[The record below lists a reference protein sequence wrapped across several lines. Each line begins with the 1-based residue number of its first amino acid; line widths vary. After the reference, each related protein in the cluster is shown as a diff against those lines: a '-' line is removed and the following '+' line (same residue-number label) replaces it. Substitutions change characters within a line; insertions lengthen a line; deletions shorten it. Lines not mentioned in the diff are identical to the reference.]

1 MLKWC
6 FSILLL
12 FLLLL
17 TVRSNAQ
24 VSKTDSSGVNLKEVN
39 IVRKR
44 QPVVIKKD
52 TVEYD
57 AAFYGV
63 DSSLMV
69 EELLKRMPGMEIGQD
84 GSLKHEN
91 KEVYKLRVN
100 GKDFFT
106 GNVKEFI
113 RRLPVGIVAKI
124 QIIDDYGDHAVF
136 TGIKTKNPQ
145 KMINIVTKNGINS
158 GKFAGAGINAGN
170 NSKAG
175 LDVAGNY
182 WLDEKQI
189 SFNTN
194 LSYAKNTLGVDNSS
208 NFSTVYNDKI
218 SDKIKITSNYRFD
231 QRGNNSSNSSFIK
244 TITPL
249 GEVLNSSI
257 DKTGNK
263 AAQQLIN
270 SSLIYSPG
278 EATEIRISPS
288 LSFSDSHLNTDKV
301 SHQTGIINQDLSA
314 DARSAHNSRAYQA
327 DFSIDHR
334 FKKEGR
340 SLSLQGSVQRN
351 QDKQANQV
359 LNTIRDY
366 LFPGDAGRDSVV
378 NLLINENSVEKK
390 GTLSLDFR
398 EPLTERSSLQFN
410 FSNEWSNLNAD
421 FKTGKIDADQTMV
434 SLDSLSN
441 HSMVKRNIQNY
452 SLSYNYTGNKMDF
465 VAGINLNRNLL
476 ENQQEKIEERLS
488 AKFNQVYPTASF
500 NYLFNS
506 RNSIKYTYTG
516 QGTSPAI
523 MQLQLNTD
531 DTDIQNRIV
540 GNPALKP
547 SFEHTNELVFRSQSK
562 NNRSFLIAVS
572 YTIRRNMISLNK
584 TIVTDPAGI
593 TKQQTS
599 YVNLNGSYSVTPNY
613 SYTIPLKLAGL
624 PARIGVNGQLNYSN
638 LVTLA
643 QGQLN
648 SNKILTITQS
658 VSGNIDAKQF
668 SVQAGAAFSNTS
680 NQFAMFADQNL
691 NVRTM
696 QFNLSGDASFFK
708 QYKATVNALKRINA
722 GYTDIS
728 PGNPLLINLGLE
740 RKLFHNNQG
749 TIGLQISDLLNQNNN
764 AVRSFAGNSI
774 IDEKSV
780 MITRYFI
787 FSFHY
792 NLSNFAKK

>member
-24 VSKTDSSGVNLKEVN
+24 VSKTDSKGVNLKEVN

-57 AAFYGV
+57 AAFYRV

-69 EELLKRMPGMEIGQD
+69 EELLKRLPGMEIGTD
-84 GSLKHEN
+84 GGLKHEN

-113 RRLPVGIVAKI
+113 RRLPVGIVSKI
-124 QIIDDYGDHAVF
+124 QIIEDYGDHAAF
-136 TGIKTKNPQ
+136 AGIKTKNPQ

-158 GKFAGAGINAGN
+158 GKFGSAGINAGN

-175 LDVAGNY
+175 LDAGGNY
-182 WLDEKQI
+182 WLEEKQI

-194 LSYAKNTLGVDNSS
+194 LNYAKNALGVDNSS
-208 NFSTVYNDKI
+208 SFSTVYNDKF
-218 SDKIKITSNYRFD
+218 SDKVKITSNYRFD
-231 QRGNNSSNSSFIK
+231 KRGNNSSNSSFIK
-244 TITPL
+244 TVTPS
-249 GEVLNSSI
+249 GEILNSST
-257 DKTGNK
+257 DQTGNK
-263 AAQQLIN
+263 AVQQLIN

-288 LSFSDSHLNTDKV
+288 FSFSDSHLNTAKV

-314 DARSAHNSRAYQA
+314 NARSAHNSRNYQA

-334 FKKEGR
+334 FEKEGR
-340 SLSLQGSVQRN
+340 SLSLQGSLQRN

-366 LFPGDAGRDSVV
+366 LFPGDTGRDSIV
-378 NLLINENSVEKK
+378 NLLINENSVEKR
-390 GTLSLDFR
+390 GTISLDFR
-398 EPLTERSSLQFN
+398 EPLTEHGSLQFN
-410 FSNEWSNLNAD
+410 FSNELSNLRAD
-421 FKTGKIDADQTMV
+421 FKSGKIDADQRLIT
-434 SLDSLSN
+434 LDSLSN
-441 HSMVKRNIQNY
+441 RSVVKRNIQNY
-452 SLSYNYTGNKMDF
+452 SLSYNYTGNKIDF

-476 ENQQEKIEERLS
+476 GNQQGKIQEILS

-500 NYLFNS
+500 NYLLNS

-523 MQLQLNTD
+523 TQLQLNAD
-531 DTDIQNRIV
+531 DTDIQNRII

-547 SFEHTNELVFRSQSK
+547 SFEHVNELVFRSQSK
-562 NNRSFLIAVS
+562 NNRSFLMAVS

-584 TIVTDPAGI
+584 TIFTDPSGV

-599 YVNLNGSYSVTPNY
+599 YVNLNGSYSVAPNY
-613 SYTIPLKLAGL
+613 SYTIPLKFAGL
-624 PARIGVNGQLNYSN
+624 PARIGINGQLNYSN

-643 QGQLN
+643 EGLLN
-648 SNKILTITQS
+648 RNKVLTVTQS

-668 SVQAGAAFSNTS
+668 DLQAGATFSNTS

-696 QFNLSGDASFFK
+696 QFNLSGAASFLK
-708 QYKATVNALKRINA
+708 QYKATINVLKRINA
-722 GYTDIS
+722 GYTNINA
-728 PGNPLLINLGLE
+728 GNPLLIDLGLE
-740 RKLFHNNQG
+740 RKLFSHNQG

-764 AVRSFAGNSI
+764 AVRSFAGNST

-780 MITRYFI
+780 VITRYFI
-787 FSFHY
+787 FLLHY
-792 NLSNFAKK
+792 NLSSFAKK